1 MAESDYQRKLKKEA
15 ERNGWTVIKLVRAT
29 VNGYP
34 DLLLLHPKAGIV
46 FIEVKGVNGKLSKL
60 QEYRIKELRAKG
72 FTAIIADPSNDTHTN
87 HTITDIMRDV
97 SRIINQ

>member
-34 DLLLLHPKAGIV
+34 DLICLHPIRGV
-46 FIEVKGVNGKLSKL
+46 LFIEVKDAKGKLSKL
-60 QEYRIKELRAKG
+60 QEYRISELRGKG
-72 FTAIIADPSNDTHTN
+72 FNVIVSDPDDYHTTAQIMADISRLIDT
-87 HTITDIMRDV
+87 
-97 SRIINQ
+97 QK